1 MSLALKRLHDLKK
14 SSLAPFVDKWNLEI
28 EFYQALYQGPY
39 EELMGFFERLERKLA
54 AMRRE
59 IVANA
64 RLHQLHPDFTS
75 RLIYHAL
82 PLFSWQSLCPVCF
95 GLDDDDV
102 LYELEESG
110 KLNNML
116 SCVRLTIT

>member
-14 SSLAPFVDKWNLEI
+14 SALEPFLDKWHREI
-28 EFYQALYQGPY
+28 EFYQALNQGPY
-39 EELMGFFERLERKLA
+39 EEMTGFFERLERKLA

-75 RLIYHAL
+75 RLIYHSL

-102 LYELEESG
+102 LHELEENG
-110 KLNNML
+110 KLDKML
-116 SCVRLTIT
+116 ICTRLTIS